1 MVFARPKVLDSMS
14 NATAFLPRFLLLAL
28 LSGATGG
35 MAKIVITLYALSLG
49 ANTLQVGII
58 SSMEALGMLMLT
70 LPAGFAIAR
79 FGARLVYALSSMGP
93 MLINLLMP
101 LYAVWWWLALGQLLI
116 GLFIPFRIV
125 AMNSAFLQ
133 RLAQFGAAKAGWYRG
148 ALTLG
153 VGGLGPLLGNLFSEH
168 GHFDWAFYLIAASF
182 AAMGIYS
189 LGFWENQADPAPAPA
204 VAGQGMLR
212 QVRALL
218 VKPDIGQVCLVE
230 ASAGATASLFSTFVI
245 LLALQLGLAQTQAV
259 SLVMI
264 QALCAVLAL
273 FGLGHVL
280 RRLSSAVAYAL
291 GFVLATAALLLAAFA
306 TTYWPLA
313 IAAALLSFAAS
324 GLHWVNMVRLS
335 QSSED
340 KSKLSGLFNL
350 ASMAGSFGGTLLGG
364 GLSYLFG
371 LEHLFLS
378 WIPLLLG
385 GGLLCAARHRR
396 GQETRL
402 PLSL

>member
-1 MVFARPKVLDSMS
+1 MGHAAAEGLDSMS
-14 NATAFLPRFLLLAL
+14 NTQGFLPRFLLLAL
-28 LSGATGG
+28 ISGATVG

-49 ANTLQVGII
+49 ANALQIGII
-58 SSMEALGMLMLT
+58 SSMEALGMLILT

-79 FGARLVYALSSMGP
+79 FGTRLVYALSSMGP

-133 RLAQFGAAKAGWYRG
+133 RLTQFGATKAGWYRG

-153 VGGLGPLLGNLFSEH
+153 IGVLGPLLGNAFSER
-168 GHFDWAFYLIAASF
+168 GHFDWAFFLIAASF
-182 AAMGIYS
+182 ALMGLYS
-189 LGFWENQADPAPAPA
+189 LGFWENQAESTATPALAEH
-204 VAGQGMLR
+204 GMFR
-212 QVRALL
+212 QVRGLL
-218 VKPDIGQVCLVE
+218 AKPDIGQVCLVE
-230 ASAGATASLFSTFVI
+230 ASGSATASLFGTFVI

-273 FGLGHVL
+273 FGMGHVL
-280 RRLSSAVAYAL
+280 RRLNSTVAYTL
-291 GFVLATAALLLAAFA
+291 GFVLASGALLLASFA

-313 IAAALLSFAAS
+313 LAAALLSFAAS
-324 GLHWVNMVRLS
+324 SLHWVNMVRLS
-335 QSSED
+335 QSTED
-340 KSKLSGLFNL
+340 KSILSGLFNL
-350 ASMAGSFGGTLLGG
+350 ASMAGSFAGALLGG

-371 LEHLFLS
+371 LEHVFLC
-378 WIPLLLG
+378 WLPLLLG
-385 GGLLCAARHRR
+385 VALLCASRHRR
-396 GQETRL
+396 AQEVTA
-402 PLSL
+402 